1 MAKPGIM
8 EQTIDNL
15 SPEARDTYMSARKSM
30 YLILARMHDM
40 GMNPDIDKVQSFEFV
55 GVNTFMLGQVIIGND
70 QKLKE
75 KNPLENISAIEAA
88 FRTAMDKLPLSKEI
102 LEFMTNESQLAF
114 LLFLCGGAQVWFE
127 RNCD

>member
-1 MAKPGIM
+1 M

-15 SPEARDTYMSARKSM
+15 SPEAKDTYMSARKSM

-40 GMNPDIDKVQSFEFV
+40 GMNPDIEKVVSFELI
-55 GVNTFMLGQVIIGND
+55 GVTTFMLGQVIIGLD
-70 QKLKE
+70 PKLKD

-88 FRTAMDKLPLSKEI
+88 FRKAMDKLPLAKEA
-102 LEFMTNESQLAF
+102 LDFMTNEPQMAF